1 MMWSR
6 TCFTSSYRRPWGD
19 MCEAVVVG
27 TGLMLALPSLKVS
40 SSCQAGLHDRPHTG
54 LPTVVPH
61 LGSRQCRA

>member
-27 TGLMLALPSLKVS
+27 TGLMLALPSLK
-40 SSCQAGLHDRPHTG
+40 GLILMPGR
-54 LPTVVPH
+54 L
-61 LGSRQCRA
+61 A